1 MISDPLLVMNVDIV
15 IADYQNPA
23 QGNDLLMLL
32 DGYAQDPMG
41 GGEALAPS
49 VKASLLGELARL
61 PHAFTVL
68 AYVDNKPAGLI
79 NCFLGF
85 STFAAKPLVNIHD
98 VVVSPSFRGL
108 GLSQKMMAKVEQ
120 VAREKGC
127 CKMTLEVLEGN
138 DVAKGSYSKFG
149 FSGYELDPQMGK
161 AVFWQKTLS

>member
-1 MISDPLLVMNVDIV
+1 MSIEIV

-41 GGEALAPS
+41 GGEALPPA
-49 VKASLLGELARL
+49 VKASLLAELTRL

-98 VVVSPSFRGL
+98 VVVSASFRGL

-138 DVAKGSYSKFG
+138 EIAKGSYRKFG

-161 AVFWQKTLS
+161 AVFWQKKLS

>member
-1 MISDPLLVMNVDIV
+1 MSIEIV

-41 GGEALAPS
+41 GGEALPPA
-49 VKASLLGELARL
+49 VKASLLAELARL

-98 VVVSPSFRGL
+98 VVVSASL
-108 GLSQKMMAKVEQ
+108 W
-120 VAREKGC
+120 
-127 CKMTLEVLEGN
+127 
-138 DVAKGSYSKFG
+138 GSDQYYIG
-149 FSGYELDPQMGK
+149 
-161 AVFWQKTLS
+161 

>member
-1 MISDPLLVMNVDIV
+1 MNVDIV
-15 IADYQNPA
+15 IADYQNPT
-23 QGNDLLMLL
+23 QGKDLLMLL

-41 GGEALAPS
+41 GGEALEPS
-49 VKASLLGELARL
+49 VKASLLEELAKL
-61 PHAFTVL
+61 PHAFTIL

-85 STFAAKPLVNIHD
+85 STFAARPLVNIHD

-108 GLSQKMMAKVEQ
+108 GLSHKMMAKVEQ
-120 VAREKGC
+120 VARDKGC

-161 AVFWQKTLS
+161 AVFWQKKLS

>member
-1 MISDPLLVMNVDIV
+1 MMSIDIV

-41 GGEALAPS
+41 GGEALPPA
-49 VKASLLGELARL
+49 VKASLLAELARL

-98 VVVSPSFRGL
+98 VVVSASFRGL

-138 DVAKGSYSKFG
+138 DIAKGSYRKFG

-161 AVFWQKTLS
+161 AVFWQKKLS